1 MFCILSVTESS
12 RELDRGR
19 GSRYFIKSNV
29 QISMY
34 MGYYHC
40 MGYMGGGGG
49 VAVDFYQY

>member
-1 MFCILSVTESS
+1 
-12 RELDRGR
+12 
-19 GSRYFIKSNV
+19 
-29 QISMY
+29 MY